1 MGGGSKQPKIPPG
14 GGFGRGRGGVQ
25 FLYIFL
31 EGGGIRATWN
41 PLWLHPCRLPYI
53 FAIPMHL
60 NRNWWD
66 ILNHK

>member
-31 EGGGIRATWN
+31 EGGGDPSNLEPPLAT
-41 PLWLHPCRLPYI
+41 PLPIALHLRDSHAFESELVGHI
-53 FAIPMHL
+53 
-60 NRNWWD
+60 
-66 ILNHK
+66 KS